1 VDLRVVLRMVARS
14 REVMGA
20 IPTLVGY
27 IVESCKTFV
36 NVNLNEE
43 HLITHDVTVPGR
55 ASASGGIPITDFQVY
70 SGSEPGRRGD

>member
-1 VDLRVVLRMVARS
+1 
-14 REVMGA
+14 MGA

-43 HLITHDVTVPGR
+43 HPIMHDVTVSGR

-70 SGSEPGRRGD
+70 SGSEPGRR